1 MEESSK
7 GVQFRNHE
15 DMGSIE
21 DLSLRYRDQGADEL
35 VFYDISASA
44 EGRTV
49 SREWVNKVG
58 KILDIPFC
66 VAGGIRTIEDAREI
80 LQRGAEKISINSP
93 ALEDPSLISKLAAEF
108 GVQCVVVG
116 IDSMESDNDYLVYQY
131 TGDESRTTNT
141 KKRTLDWIKDV
152 QNLGAGELVINC
164 MNQDGMRKGYDL
176 KQLSEIR
183 KILTFH

>member
-1 MEESSK
+1 M
-7 GVQFRNHE
+7 
-15 DMGSIE
+15 
-21 DLSLRYRDQGADEL
+21 
-35 VFYDISASA
+35 
-44 EGRTV
+44 
-49 SREWVNKVG
+49 
-58 KILDIPFC
+58 
-66 VAGGIRTIEDAREI
+66 
-80 LQRGAEKISINSP
+80 QRGAEKISINSP
-93 ALEDPSLISKLAAEF
+93 ALEDPSLISKLATEF

-141 KKRTLDWIKDV
+141 KKRTLDWIKEV

-183 KILTFH
+183 KNTQIPLVASGGAGSMQDFLDVFEVAQVEAALAASVFHKQIFGIPQLKKFLSEHQIPVRI